1 MMFTLPFL
9 LKGVYSIPKNYLR
22 KNRAGKRIVSLP
34 DDDRPFF
41 LETVF
46 EESDQIGDEVDEIFD
61 ELEYFFS
68 QTLEDDIRTVLPGV
82 SLDFRTDLKMTHQTP
97 SLAETGNATISF
109 ELKGD
114 VILTLHSKTQID
126 QSTYTEITE
135 LLEATVSHGNRILN
149 DFTLREL
156 SDLPNWNKLYIQLT
170 YEDPLKEATNANSI
184 ARQQVRA
191 ITGFEG
197 LPENITRKI
206 GRYLTGP
213 LNNSRLRSRPLP
225 KALTKE
231 VLEMTPYE
239 RQQRG
244 GRTRKQT
251 KTGKRS
257 RKISRRRHSPRHT

>member
-1 MMFTLPFL
+1 MNFILPFL
-9 LKGVYSIPKNYLR
+9 LKGEYSTPKGSLR
-22 KNRAGKRIVSLP
+22 KNRTGKSLVSLP
-34 DDDRPFF
+34 DEDRSFF

-46 EESDQIGDEVDEIFD
+46 EESNQIGDELDEIFD

-82 SLDFRTDLKMTHQTP
+82 SLDFRTDLKTTRQTP
-97 SLAETGNATISF
+97 SLLETGNATISF

-114 VILTLHSKTQID
+114 VILTLRSKTQID

-156 SDLPNWNKLYIQLT
+156 SDLPTWNNLYIQLT
-170 YEDPLKEATNANSI
+170 YEDPLKEATKANSL

-191 ITGFEG
+191 ITAFEG
-197 LPENITRKI
+197 LPENVTRNI

-213 LNNSRLRSRPLP
+213 LNNSALRSRPLP
-225 KALTKE
+225 KALSKE

-244 GRTRKQT
+244 GRTRNQK

-257 RKISRRRHSPRHT
+257 RKTSRHRRRHT